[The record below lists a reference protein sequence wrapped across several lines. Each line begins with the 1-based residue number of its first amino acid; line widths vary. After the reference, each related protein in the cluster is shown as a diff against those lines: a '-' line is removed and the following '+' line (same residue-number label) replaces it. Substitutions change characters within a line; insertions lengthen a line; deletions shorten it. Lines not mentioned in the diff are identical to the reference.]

1 MPKKTTPHSQKSS
14 ILRPEDQQ
22 SGLAPPDDFLLNPH
36 PDPTV
41 QLFLDDLEPYEDP
54 TRSVPQQRLL
64 NTAYEDAHDHD
75 DTTQSFAIPPERLE
89 SLASNPKISSPGRH
103 AEGSNQVE
111 VYDPFMTRETPAPA
125 TPQHRQG
132 HGKPRGTVKQRSTI
146 KMGPVGAR
154 PRAAA
159 YTSLESD
166 QTAARFAPAQLR
178 DIDEDGFHLF
188 VLRPDA
194 QGRVVLPRSFF
205 GAQGDPQGAM
215 LLVKAKVLRSD

>member
-1 MPKKTTPHSQKSS
+1 MPKKTTPHTQKGS
-14 ILRPEDQQ
+14 ILRPEDQKP
-22 SGLAPPDDFLLNPH
+22 GHAPPDDFLLNPH

-54 TRSVPQQRLL
+54 TRSVPQPSLL
-64 NTAYEDAHDHD
+64 STPHKDAHDHD
-75 DTTQSFAIPPERLE
+75 DTTQSFAIPPECLE
-89 SLASNPKISSPGRH
+89 SRASPPKTFSPGPRSD
-103 AEGSNQVE
+103 GSNHVE
-111 VYDPFMTRETPAPA
+111 VYDPFMTREVPAPA
-125 TPQHRQG
+125 TQPHRQD
-132 HGKPRGTVKQRSTI
+132 HPNQRRAVKQRSTI
-146 KMGPVGAR
+146 KMGPVGTR
-154 PRAAA
+154 PRAAV

-166 QTAARFAPAQLR
+166 QTAARFPPAQLR

-205 GAQGDPQGAM
+205 SAQGQPQEAM